1 MAMYFRN
8 VARMVAAGAVLLVT
22 ALPVFGGSAVQASE
36 RVEIERDGLTL
47 FGFLE
52 AVAPVEDGIVLMLH
66 GTLAHGQMEVMDGV
80 QRLLTEQG
88 VNSLAVN
95 LSYGIDR
102 REGMFGC
109 DQPIRHGLED
119 HFGELDAWLGWLS
132 DAGYESVHLFGH
144 SRGGNQ
150 MARYWSE
157 RSPAAVQSLLLLAPS
172 TFDPERA
179 ADNYARI
186 STLALQVR
194 LDQAEELLRMG
205 QPETLIED
213 ARFLYCESLSVTPQA
228 FLGYYR
234 IESDHDTPTVINE
247 NGIPTLVMIGSE
259 DDVVPELPAR
269 MAALGDSPM
278 RTTVTIDGAD
288 HFFRDFFADDV
299 VEAMMDFLR

>member
-1 MAMYFRN
+1 MSMTLRN
-8 VARMVAAGAVLLVT
+8 VTRSVAAGAVLVL
-22 ALPVFGGSAVQASE
+22 ASLPVGGSGVVQASE

-52 AVAPVEDGIVLMLH
+52 TVAPAEEGIVLMLH
-66 GTLAHGQMEVMDGV
+66 GTLAHGQMEVMQGV
-80 QRLLTEQG
+80 QQLLSDQG
-88 VNSLAVN
+88 MNSLAVN

-102 REGMFGC
+102 REGMFAC

-132 DAGYESVHLFGH
+132 AAGYESVHLFGH

-150 MARYWSE
+150 VARYWSE
-157 RSPAAVQSLLLLAPS
+157 RSPAAVQSLMLLAPS

-179 ADNYARI
+179 ADNYGRVSA
-186 STLALQVR
+186 LPLQVR
-194 LDQAEELLRMG
+194 LDQAQELLRMG

-234 IESDHDTPTVINE
+234 IESDHDTPTVITD
-247 NGIPTLVMIGSE
+247 NGISTLVMIGSE

-269 MAALGDSPM
+269 MAALGDSPI

-299 VEAMMDFLR
+299 VEAMMDFIR